1 MAMPPSPA
9 GFWDLDEPPVPLG
22 RRTAR
27 AAAVGAA
34 WVAGA
39 MPALFGRQRCTV
51 AALLHRPC
59 PGCGMTRAIE
69 LLAAGEARA
78 SLRLHPLAVPALL
91 VAVSF
96 AAATVAATLRVGSPL
111 RTRRTGLG
119 RIAIA
124 AAVVV
129 YGAAVVLWAARW
141 FGFFGGPVPV

>member
-1 MAMPPSPA
+1 MAPA
-9 GFWDLDEPPVPLG
+9 GFWDLDEPPVPRG

-34 WVAGA
+34 WAAGA
-39 MPALFGRQRCTV
+39 MPALLGRQRCAV

-69 LLAAGEARA
+69 LLAAGEART

-96 AAATVAATLRVGSPL
+96 AAATVVTTLRLGSPL
-111 RTRRTGLG
+111 RTHRTRAG
-119 RIAIA
+119 RAAIV
-124 AAVVV
+124 AAVLV

-141 FGFFGGPVPV
+141 FGWFGGPVPV